1 MNSPY
6 SGYRQLCLGKN
17 GKLEI
22 QTRRNLIRRKQNGRI
37 EKDSRKDTI
46 LLMGKKLLQPLQAGP
61 MTLKNRIM
69 FPPLTTG
76 YEERDGSIGP
86 RSLGFYER
94 LAKGGTAYIVI
105 GDVAPVRTASPTPM
119 LYDDSQ
125 IPAFKKLAD
134 TLHAYDSR
142 LALQIFHP
150 EYDVPGVGRLIM
162 GAGMARKAAAD
173 AKAAGNEEEFQKQ
186 TEQAE
191 KLTKDAYAKLRHEM
205 QHFVD
210 EVSTEQLAQIRDSI
224 AACAARAQKAGVDAI
239 EVHGDRLLG
248 SMCSKMLNHRTDGY
262 GGSLENRTRYA
273 LEVVAAIKEAAPAL
287 AVEYKLPV
295 ITVNKDGSLRGKGGL
310 EEEEVIAFAKMLEQ
324 AGVDMIQAAQA
335 NHTGNMGDT
344 IPPMGDVPYN
354 WTLPVAKR
362 VKEAVNIP
370 VATVG
375 RVITVEAGE
384 QILENGE
391 ADVIGYGRSL
401 LTDPDIAVKTASGEC
416 IRECLNCNKGCVDA
430 IQNRRYISCVLNAEN
445 GDETTISIKP
455 ADTVKKIAVVGAG
468 IAGLEAARV
477 AAKRGHQVTIFEK
490 DDKIGGQIHLAAV
503 PPRKSEILRAVTY
516 YEKILPLLKAELRLQ
531 TTPEAWELNQFDAVI
546 AAVGAHNM
554 ELPLP
559 AENSRVVSSWDV
571 LNGAETAGT
580 CVVLGGGLVGTETA
594 EYLAA
599 KGHKVIIVEMMDK
612 IAAGE
617 SATVMPLITKDFEA
631 HGVEQ
636 HVNTKVKE
644 IRDNV
649 IYAVNTKDNT
659 EIAVKADT
667 IVNAL
672 GSKKNVFD
680 TDGITVPV
688 IYAGDCS
695 GERTADIAAAVR
707 SGYHAANEI

>member
-1 MNSPY
+1 
-6 SGYRQLCLGKN
+6 
-17 GKLEI
+17 
-22 QTRRNLIRRKQNGRI
+22 
-37 EKDSRKDTI
+37 
-46 LLMGKKLLQPLQAGP
+46 MGKKLLEPLQAGS

-76 YEERDGSIGP
+76 YEERDGSIGE

-94 LAKGGTAYIVI
+94 LAKGGAAYIVI

-125 IPAFKKLAD
+125 IPAFRRLAD
-134 TLHAYDSR
+134 ALHAYDSR

-162 GAGMARKAAAD
+162 GAGAARKAAAE
-173 AKAAGNEEEFQKQ
+173 AKAAGNEEEFEKQ
-186 TEQAE
+186 TQQAE
-191 KLTKDAYAKLRHEM
+191 KMTKDAYAKLRYEM
-205 QHFVD
+205 QHFAT
-210 EVSTEQLAQIRDSI
+210 EATTEQLARIRESI
-224 AACAARAQKAGVDAI
+224 AQCAARAQKAGADAI

-248 SMCSKMLNHRTDGY
+248 SMCSEMLNHRTDEY
-262 GGSLENRTRYA
+262 GGSLENRARYA
-273 LEVVAAIKEAAPAL
+273 LEVVAAIKKAAPAL
-287 AVEYKLPV
+287 AVEYKLPI
-295 ITVNKDGSLRGKGGL
+295 ITVNQDGSLRGKGGL
-310 EEEEVIAFAKMLEQ
+310 LEDDAVAFAKMLEE

-354 WTLPVAKR
+354 WTLPAAKR
-362 VKEAVNIP
+362 IKNTVNIP

-391 ADVIGYGRSL
+391 ADMIGYGRSL
-401 LTDPDIAVKTASGEC
+401 LTDPDIAVKTAAGEC

-445 GDETTISIKP
+445 GDETTVCIRP
-455 ADTVKKIAVVGAG
+455 AETVKKVAIAGAG

-477 AAKRGHQVTIFEK
+477 AAKRGHQVTVFEK

-516 YEKILPLLKAELRLQ
+516 YEKILPSLDIELKLNTEPSAG
-531 TTPEAWELNQFDAVI
+531 ELNQYDAVLV
-546 AAVGAHNM
+546 AAGAHNM
-554 ELPLP
+554 ELPVP
-559 AENSRVVSSWDV
+559 VENSNVVSSWDV
-571 LNGAETAGT
+571 LKGAGVTGT
-580 CVVLGGGLVGTETA
+580 CAVLGGGLVGTETA

-599 KGHKVIIVEMMDK
+599 QGCKTVIIEMMDK

-617 SATVMPLITKDFEA
+617 SATVMPLITKDFEK

-636 HVNTKVKE
+636 HVNTRVKE

-649 IYAVNTKDNT
+649 IYAENTKDHT
-659 EIAVKADT
+659 EMTIHADT

-672 GSKKNVFD
+672 GSKKNEFD
-680 TDGITVPV
+680 VSGITVPV
-688 IYAGDCS
+688 TYIGDCS

-707 SGYHAANEI
+707 SGYHAANAL

>member
-1 MNSPY
+1 ME
-6 SGYRQLCLGKN
+6 K
-17 GKLEI
+17 KILEPI
-22 QTRRNLIRRKQNGRI
+22 QVGN
-37 EKDSRKDTI
+37 
-46 LLMGKKLLQPLQAGP
+46 

-76 YEERDGSIGP
+76 YEERDGSIGA

-94 LAKGGTAYIVI
+94 LAKGGVSYIVI

-125 IPAFKKLAD
+125 IPAFQKLAD
-134 TLHAYDSR
+134 ALHAHGSR

-150 EYDVPGVGRLIM
+150 EYDVQGVGRLIM
-162 GAGMARKAAAD
+162 QAGMERKAAAQ
-173 AKAAGNEEEFQKQ
+173 AQAEGNEEEFKKQ
-186 TEQAE
+186 TAQAE
-191 KLTKDAYAKLRHEM
+191 KTTKDAYAKLRHDM

-210 EVSTEQLAQIRDSI
+210 EASVEQLAKIRESI
-224 AACAARAQKAGVDAI
+224 AQCAARAQKAGVDAV

-248 SMCSKMLNHRTDGY
+248 SMCSVMLNHRGDGY
-262 GGSLENRTRYA
+262 GGSFENRTKYA
-273 LEVVAAIKEAAPAL
+273 LEVVAAIKEAAPGM
-287 AVEYKLPV
+287 AVEYKLPL
-295 ITVNKDGSLRGKGGL
+295 ITVNADGSLRGKGGL
-310 EEEEVIAFAKMLEQ
+310 EEEEVVAFAKLLEQ
-324 AGVDMIQAAQA
+324 AGVDMIQVAQA

-354 WTLPVAKR
+354 WTLPVARR
-362 VKEAVNIP
+362 VKQAVSIP

-384 QILENGE
+384 QILENGD
-391 ADVIGYGRSL
+391 ADMIGYGRSL
-401 LTDPDIAVKTASGEC
+401 LTDPDIAVKTAAGEC

-445 GDETTISIKP
+445 GDETTIGIKE
-455 ADTVKKIAVVGAG
+455 AESAKNIAIVGAG

-477 AAKRGHQVTIFEK
+477 AAKRGHKVTLFEK
-490 DDKIGGQIHLAAV
+490 GDKIGGQIHLAAV

-516 YEKILPLLKAELRLQ
+516 YEKMLPAWNVELK
-531 TTPEAWELNQFDAVI
+531 LNTQPDAAQLNGFDAVI

-554 ELPLP
+554 DLPMP
-559 AENSRVVSSWDV
+559 AENSHVVSSWDV
-571 LNGAETAGT
+571 LNGAEVFGT
-580 CVVLGGGLVGTETA
+580 CAVLGGGLVGTETA
-594 EYLAA
+594 EYLAEQ
-599 KGHKVIIVEMMDK
+599 GHKVIIVEMMDK

-636 HVNTKVKE
+636 HVNTKVRE
-644 IRDNV
+644 IKNNV
-649 IYAVNTKDNT
+649 IYAVNTVDNSEVT
-659 EIAVKADT
+659 IYADI

-672 GSKKNVFD
+672 GSKKNAFD
-680 TDGITVPV
+680 EGGITVPV
-688 IYAGDCS
+688 TYIGDCS

-707 SGYHAANEI
+707 SGYHAANAL